1 MKFKAVVFDWAGTTI
16 DYGCFSPLG
25 AFVEA
30 FKSYGLDISIEEARE
45 PMGML
50 KLDHT
55 KALLDLPRVREQF
68 RSHYNRDVEEKD
80 ICALYECFEKS
91 VFSTLKDYVK
101 LNPYVRESIES
112 LRARGLKIGSTTGY
126 TKAMMDII
134 LPLAKDQGYIPDF
147 CIASDELGYG
157 RPYPYMMYEN
167 ARKLG
172 IYPMSAIVKV
182 GDTIVDMQEGKNAG
196 CACIGVVLG
205 SSLLGLSQSE
215 VASLPKEELQARKN
229 AVRVQL
235 YEAGADRVIDDF
247 SELEASVCDLDSKL

>member
-1 MKFKAVVFDWAGTTI
+1 
-16 DYGCFSPLG
+16 
-25 AFVEA
+25 
-30 FKSYGLDISIEEARE
+30 
-45 PMGML
+45 MGML